1 MSKNKNKICPYE
13 HVRGKL
19 ESIETKLLKTKQELE
34 VLSEKFAENP
44 EICRDVEESEKA
56 LQDALDSL
64 FAEELLTKKPIGD
77 A

>member
-1 MSKNKNKICPYE
+1 MSKNKKTCPYE
-13 HVRGKL
+13 LVRGKL

-34 VLSEKFAENP
+34 KLTERFAEDP
-44 EICRDVEESEKA
+44 EVCRDVEESEKA
-56 LQDALDSL
+56 LQEALDSM